1 MQIILEFP
9 VVRKTV
15 SAVYWPAF
23 GGFERYFGLNT
34 AVRTG
39 HFCHFPW
46 SAVTAETSGISPE
59 ISVIK
64 SHFRFTSAL
73 ADSCEFKN
81 KIVYTFKLKNKNWFL
96 ITDYTSLYFQ

>member
-9 VVRKTV
+9 VVRETFP
-15 SAVYWPAF
+15 AVYWPAF
-23 GGFERYFGLNT
+23 GWFERYFGLNT

-73 ADSCEFKN
+73 
-81 KIVYTFKLKNKNWFL
+81 
-96 ITDYTSLYFQ
+96 TDI

>member
-9 VVRKTV
+9 VVRETFP
-15 SAVYWPAF
+15 AVYWPAF

-73 ADSCEFKN
+73 SD
-81 KIVYTFKLKNKNWFL
+81 I
-96 ITDYTSLYFQ
+96 